1 MASQFPSRK
10 NGYAL
15 REFSGLLVSARPA
28 RSRYNSKYRRFSM
41 TSLQINTRGGL
52 TLPKPI
58 RKLLGV
64 DRGGVVMIE
73 CQKGSITLRPAVA
86 FPVELYDDQRIA
98 EFDEQDRKLGQY
110 LKKHGIADRRP
121 PHPCRHRGVR
131 LTHSSLDGRQTSLR
145 PVVWQTA

>member
-1 MASQFPSRK
+1 
-10 NGYAL
+10 
-15 REFSGLLVSARPA
+15 
-28 RSRYNSKYRRFSM
+28 M

-110 LKKHGIADRRP
+110 LKKHGIAHRRP
-121 PHPCRHRGVR
+121 PHPCRRGGLR
-131 LTHSSLDGRQTSLR
+131 LHSSLDGRQTPLR